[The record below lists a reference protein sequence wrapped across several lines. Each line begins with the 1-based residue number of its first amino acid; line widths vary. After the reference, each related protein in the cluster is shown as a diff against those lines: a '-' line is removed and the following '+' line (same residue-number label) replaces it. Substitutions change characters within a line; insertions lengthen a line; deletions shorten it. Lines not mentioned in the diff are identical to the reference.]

1 MPKITDFISPVTSSY
16 YREPVALQYGDRMN
30 SANTVLNNLFGN
42 YYDAGLRDYENQESL
57 RFNNQTGLNTFF
69 NFAGNMGIR
78 VAKSHLALGAG
89 LTSLAY
95 GAENL
100 LDGNPKSK
108 FSEGYDSSLF
118 RDLNEAINYAAD
130 DMFPTFR
137 EYGFNERTFMQ
148 QMANPGQWL
157 TSHRETLGIAA
168 ESMVGAKAVG
178 LFKPGT
184 RITAALARPLSY
196 TKLFQNLRPN
206 NYAKVAAFLDERIAS
221 TLIRTHESG
230 AEAHEAWQTT
240 IDKLKQ
246 QREQG
251 LNNYTDLEISEMAD
265 QNFGNV
271 FALDM
276 VLGTITDSAFI
287 RLFRP
292 MFSKGAVDSRLNK
305 FGLKL
310 ADSPTLDAFIE
321 DAPKNMTKFKRI
333 MESSVGDYL
342 KVGKEAVLQ
351 GFSEG
356 MEENMQF
363 SNQEVNNGNNLRQSF
378 LENAYAAL
386 ENLVTE
392 GLLPTNEERIKAIGA
407 GALMGGGSAVA
418 TSLPGLEKAFGGGV
432 LGQARSERKQKLE
445 AKESLNKAFTDFVS
459 TSLIEKE
466 PDTKGKLIRQEQQD
480 GTIKYSHQQGD
491 ATSEIDEDAY
501 NQMSAALSPDE
512 DGNYVIPGKIKTDA
526 EGRVVKDLAKAAE
539 FTATMQYQG
548 ELDNLIDLEA
558 VKQNPDPIKLRMFEL
573 EKLSNLALT
582 AFKSGTT
589 DLLMKKLD
597 SFKDMGEAS
606 LQRFGI
612 DNKEDVNERI
622 DKLKEHVAKLEA
634 NYLQTTNGMIAS
646 TYGQKDEAKFELF
659 KNYTAGIGN
668 RIVNLYSLMD
678 DVDKQISE
686 TVMQVP
692 DKARASWIMTAFET
706 DNLEGRPQGT
716 WNPFE
721 TKLAELVAK
730 KKDLKSALEDLGGV
744 YDRLTNPKQGYKE
757 YKALAGANKLSDYKT
772 IRDGKKVYEP
782 NENSNEKTL
791 TSYVAK
797 RSNMLRQK
805 YKLDTARAVFYSE
818 KLGELINYI
827 ETSQDPIRDIVDSVN
842 DVYDQIIK
850 SGVYIEPADAAKLK
864 QTIDTLEQR
873 INLKE
878 QELLQK
884 GTDLGYDYEDFSDLK
899 SQVASDIADSP
910 EAAELFKELDTYTKD
925 VRSASR
931 LVNQKEKILND
942 IDNQTSIYNLD
953 KTDSDFVKDAL
964 DELLQGPQ
972 RIIEVAEYEDGTISE
987 YYDDVAAVQKQ
998 LDFAKLLQE
1007 KSLSKIDSPEYREAS
1022 AKLEDIIKDLEKVLE
1037 LAKENVKNLEVKN
1050 KKEDLHYA
1058 EAVLAFAPLV
1068 GGSTVVT
1075 QTPSTEA
1082 KEKDLQDQIDKVAE
1096 EKQKALEAFDDKA
1109 LAEEPATTQA
1119 PEAKAEEV
1127 DKWSKELTSNLEIGK
1142 KILKDL
1148 GIKLQNRLSN
1158 GNVKGGQ
1165 PGWKIRF
1172 NIKNP
1177 NTGKSYE
1184 IDQAEDPT
1192 YKERAETLTN
1202 FLLNYFGSTER
1213 ADKNDLNKG
1222 YTIKDKDGTSRQP
1235 FKFRSG
1241 GEVGEKDFTIY
1252 IGSADDVSKF
1262 ISDIR
1267 TKHPEIIDLLVS
1279 GKSADD
1285 SDFEIDDLF
1294 KGRLEGEAI
1303 GFSGYFTPT
1312 NLNQLTG
1319 KQQPVFLYKDK
1330 LITIL
1335 YDGKT
1340 FNKNSGAEIDIAVQN
1355 LSTNESK
1362 IFSYDSANIEAFKNE
1377 EPEVF
1382 DKLRYI
1388 IGFQLYGG
1396 YLTGTNNQM
1405 LPVIGIGEKDVIL
1418 SKKDA
1423 PKAASKIV
1431 SLENKPQKFV
1441 QSEEQKKKR
1450 EKQRQDIVESYDAKI
1465 KSLKEAKAQLA
1476 AEPKAAATTTVS
1488 DIDLQKLIEEDPEL
1502 AAMAVMD
1509 LLKENERSEEIL
1521 KDLTEALNNILSTL
1535 DYVNSIGLLGP
1546 QITPEIIQ
1554 EALKNPIRGIFEIL
1568 RIISERQTSVEG
1580 PSALTTFNKDY
1591 DVIKF
1596 KEGLS
1601 SYQGT
1606 VPKETLEKLVELHAK
1621 FVGILQINDSEKSNF
1636 SHVEFLTKVREYLK
1650 ANPTLPVP
1658 SSSQMRVVR
1667 ELVTF
1672 AKAPVIQDAEL
1683 YKNGAALKAP
1693 AGAGKSLVVSKL
1705 FKHVMGYA
1713 DEEIRSGAA
1722 FEKAAANIAQS
1733 LGHPNEGKTV
1743 EQLITELENGTLP
1756 ETVKFIVVDEAGPI
1770 SRTTLNQFARAVN
1783 KYNRSGKK
1791 NQVKY
1796 LFLYDPNQPVA
1807 GKISKPALDDKY
1819 IGEFNSTE
1827 TDYFNGT
1834 EQVKRDYKTGVIT
1847 PKTEAATD
1855 LSVPLVQNLKQITSL
1870 STTYR
1875 SGVSE
1880 VVDLQNSFKSD
1891 SNVTQVSTASS
1902 TDPSIS
1908 MSNIYGTYAESGSSI
1923 VKKYAESQAANPER
1937 TRVILVGNAAKKA
1950 EYEKLLPSAEV
1961 IISSEAAGITVDEVY
1976 VDITREDVPNL
1987 FSNTAIFNQWLYGA
2001 ISRATSY
2008 AHLANWPDA
2017 THFVDTKVK
2026 PYERSAVN
2034 NEETIKLLDERIKKL
2049 SELTNVTV
2057 PQTPV
2062 EKAKE
2067 EQKQETR
2074 TEEENKKTPD
2084 ETPEGPATADDAKDN
2099 NGDSKGREPVK
2110 DSPGSSHT
2118 LKHPQ
2123 YIALEESPE
2132 NSIPPLVP
2140 GDELMLIVDNSNK
2153 PDGSPGKRVVLLRKI
2168 TGKDSNITYY
2178 QLAGVI
2184 ADTEISDFEKN
2195 VGVDTGALQQYALEQ
2210 TAFYGLYKS
2219 GEPIEN
2225 ATILYVQ
2232 PDSRGLKYRYDAKA
2246 KEDFSSYTDDEG
2258 KIANL
2263 PILKK
2268 FIDETWGQ
2276 EALDDYNDV
2285 ITNFYKYAKIVTFK
2299 NEKEAAK
2306 VFYHLKGTDKLPR
2319 PGVPYLVISDIK
2331 LKTGFVAKPQFI
2343 QLSTK
2348 TITKTH
2354 PLVAPV
2360 IKFTQ
2365 VLQEFEKLLE
2375 EEKSLPDVYRA
2386 IRAGVPTSINGE
2398 NYFAMHALVKL
2409 FSDAYHDPNLT
2420 ELSFLTEKQQTSHLG
2435 KVFPSLVKNKINP
2448 KIFELAA
2455 ELDFLIHGDLERTF
2469 DETAKKWKHKQRNFA
2484 GEAQVGLNAI
2494 ASQNLLVTIDTGEN
2508 AGKLVILRDYKTV
2521 YATNDKGGLV
2531 KNSDTSG
2538 ATLLGPVTFTGRK
2551 ERENKANNPLVS
2563 ERLIQR
2569 LQTYMASLELRGL
2582 EDSFRYKQIASL
2594 VNVLTNKKE
2603 VPHLKPLTSQEL
2615 ADVFINSQDAD
2626 GNLSKLSEGFGLKT
2640 PSQGVNY
2647 SDTSDIRT
2655 QPVGDYVSHLSRID
2669 KTRLTVAKSKD
2680 VSTKPTDE
2688 EKPLRAEITLLKSFA
2703 GVDSVTVEQIQN
2715 SFSAEAISKFIASL
2729 ATNTLEEAV
2738 IKFRNNIKEGRLYLT
2753 NNKRIL
2759 SQVQKRVGP
2768 RVITKE
2774 AIREDLFD
2782 SVDVTESIR
2791 EGGPA
2796 HRDFLRATVI
2806 MNLLGVKATT
2816 VEDLYPILNFVRT
2829 NYFQFS
2835 DQNPTGFSIDFLG
2848 LMEKYNTDGTDLIK
2862 RMNEI
2867 IKAYQEIADE
2877 YNVSFDIKPIVET
2890 TDEAIIVDM
2899 VLNGLIF
2906 NLLEGFQIEGSQFNG
2921 ITTVGI
2927 QVRRLHRENTINLAT
2942 PFSDIV
2948 AAVSQN
2954 TEPTQKDVND
2964 VQEALDKGVEPPVPS
2979 NVAQAENEVVAFA
2992 ETMLSFLS
3000 NNPTASEEEIIA
3012 QSYEINEDLADAFL
3026 EKKDD
3031 FNNWRE
3037 FLNYVI
3043 AEGTLSRSKR
3053 FLTEDAGRTL
3063 NAQEVA
3069 NLVDKYT
3076 PVGFFETL
3084 KYIFSGKGSKE
3095 LFNIVKF
3102 NELANSQGQ
3111 SVWGLYKDG
3120 VMSFAQLATGG
3131 VSSKVV
3137 RHELFHKIF
3146 WEYLK
3151 PTEQMQA
3158 LALAQE
3164 KYGDI
3169 GVVELEEVL
3178 AEEFED
3184 FVATKRMSV
3193 LSRLWNKLKRLL
3205 GFSYNNMS
3213 SIEEFFNLIENKA
3226 FYKKINTFGEVERAS
3241 LNIRSVFDDYQE
3253 FKIVKDLILN
3263 KVVSE
3268 QVKRRDAEKKGSG
3281 VAVKSFAEITV
3292 EAMGYLQQ
3300 VQNMNA
3306 SDFPDSYTPEQIN
3319 RVKRAVKKALTNA
3332 FFLKNFNDEYFSN
3345 TNNRSEFIQMLKE
3358 VRNSRL
3364 AELQAA
3370 RDEIEARSAE
3380 NEELAMDDEELSN
3393 DDIGSLTDETL
3404 DSMLVDPKTKL
3415 TGSIKQ
3421 RLISISYYTRGIE
3434 NYADLSTAFTILVPK
3449 IASIPTHSLEEALEA
3464 LSQTFGKPKLVDRP
3478 NIKEAVTNHM
3488 SEVIFNLQSKLKDKT
3503 IPRNVVFRKDA
3514 TEEFMYALIDVK
3526 GGDVTKVSNGVVQ
3539 NNPDRYIVKTL
3550 EKGKSAEEFIKE
3562 VSEAASIS
3570 KEQAAKVFYFYEDL
3584 DFIKSLIAAVGSLRK
3599 SNPYIYQKEMVWG
3612 RYQMR
3617 VFPIRIGGGA
3627 RTHAA
3632 NVEFTFDAFVKKAIA
3647 SGREDLFSQELKT
3660 LISTAEASNKLQD
3673 KKAAVMAF
3681 TSEIGIFQRLTEA
3694 SEASFNDAFERITKA
3709 VPAISSSY
3717 SSAQKENESDAE
3729 YLERRSGAVILSD
3742 ETNLV
3747 RIIADMINSHYTL
3760 AESGAYTRGDG
3771 KKAYGWIDASWQT
3784 DVLTAIQRASDKL
3797 PFKKFSIFKSDG
3809 SRLTTTD
3816 PFLKDNIF
3824 FKKQN
3829 AIHGT
3834 IEHDSSKWK
3843 DSGRWAKT
3851 LRKENLKDFRER
3863 NIVGNYFHAL
3873 ATRGTKYL
3881 QTLPIPSNRTTV
3893 QSVRVNALIKDTEI
3907 NEALLTIIRAQKNRP
3922 NPDAKNPDGSFMY
3935 PELHN
3940 SETYRKRWKQF
3951 TFPGL
3956 SGNVDSMSE
3965 QEALRA
3971 IKEHVKN
3978 NVFGD
3983 NGLYNAF
3990 AEQLNKPPQIQVPD
4004 WVVNSVANKLNK
4016 QGPGKWDHSWNEK
4029 DKSKFYEDKNKV
4041 VKAGLENFYFNYI
4054 INQYSLSQIL
4064 YGDETFY
4071 KSKEDQTKRIQIA
4084 TATGDTLLTDESF
4097 GIPKSS
4103 RVLVVEDLK
4112 RTIDPNLENLLAS
4125 SYGQEYEASDGEGF
4139 MLPEFYEKVAAAYGF
4154 DAKTDVILK
4163 PVYFSIENGVP
4174 RAIKYSVKVL
4184 TPELIKQFPHL
4195 EQYAQIMREKQVDQ
4209 LVFSSAMK
4217 IGGPA
4222 KNNLAKIDESG
4233 FLDTSSIGEDKNI
4246 MNINNEN
4253 LRFQLNPSK
4262 NVESSVANMSQGTS
4276 MMNTNGKNTAEAY
4289 EMHKAN
4295 AFIIE
4300 NGLRT
4305 MSRDLRLTRKGGVTK
4320 GTQIKLRRMLANM
4333 VEGLAGKRDVH
4344 EMLTQGSGKNKV
4356 PLDMPL
4362 IGDSVLSTLASV
4374 FSSAT
4379 VSFRF
4384 PGSKLVLQADL
4395 GDMVIDGVKRRLKWR
4410 DEQGFCEV
4418 VLPSTYKP
4426 YMDKIKDGV
4435 IAFRIPSSNYHS
4447 LVPLKVVGFYEAP
4460 PGSEGNGIIAP
4471 SMIVYYHG
4479 SDYDVDTLF
4488 VARKDYPNEKLD
4500 LNDFLKE
4507 VDPQHIDSD
4516 QFVIEAEEPYGYK
4529 NNEVVNINGYKLY
4542 EVIDKYIVNLNKQLE
4557 TLTAQLK
4564 FANEHQAS
4572 VIEEELNAKSIVLEK
4587 LSQVGESAAKNF
4599 IIHNFSENMRNMKN
4613 RTDLLT
4619 PISFEA
4625 VTRMRKEF
4633 QDELEQNL
4641 ADETFIRKLIDSGLI
4656 KQIC

>member
-1 MPKITDFISPVTSSY
+1 MPKITDFISPVTSPY

-157 TSHRETLGIAA
+157 TSQRETLGIAA

-206 NYAKVAAFLDERIAS
+206 NYAKIASFLDERIAS

-230 AEAHEAWQTT
+230 AEAHDAWQTT

-292 MFSKGAVDSRLNK
+292 MFSKGAVNSRLNK

-310 ADSPTLDAFIE
+310 ADSPTLDSFIE
-321 DAPKNMTKFKRI
+321 TTPKKLTKFKRI
-333 MESSVGDYL
+333 MESAAGDYL

-407 GALMGGGSAVA
+407 GALIGGGSAVA
-418 TSLPGLEKAFGGGV
+418 TSLPFLDKAFGGGV
-432 LGQARSERKQKLE
+432 LGQARSERQQKLE

-491 ATSEIDEDAY
+491 TTSEIDEDAY

-612 DNKEDVNERI
+612 DNKEDVNEKI

-757 YKALAGANKLSDYKT
+757 YKALAGADKLSEYKT

-782 NENSNEKTL
+782 NQNSNEKTL

-1007 KSLSKIDSPEYREAS
+1007 KSLSKIDSPEYKEAS

-1096 EKQKALEAFDDKA
+1096 EKQKALEAFDGTVASIPTTLEELQKVTFEEEMSA
-1109 LAEEPATTQA
+1109 LVKIQDELAFTGAR
-1119 PEAKAEEV
+1119 
-1127 DKWSKELTSNLEIGK
+1127 ELTEKEQEEQDKIIAKVKAKYAPLETAINK
-1142 KILKDL
+1142 LERRRQEELNKVNQKIEKLKQKED
-1148 GIKLQNRLSN
+1148 RR
-1158 GNVKGGQ
+1158 VKTETYRTLDIADD
-1165 PGWKIRF
+1165 PVEV
-1172 NIKNP
+1172 
-1177 NTGKSYE
+1177 E
-1184 IDQAEDPT
+1184 ITTNADGSRVLRARQINEDGSVEPMAYITERINNKAQA
-1192 YKERAETLTN
+1192 TLTN
-1202 FLLNYFGSTER
+1202 EKL
-1213 ADKNDLNKG
+1213 
-1222 YTIKDKDGTSRQP
+1222 I
-1235 FKFRSG
+1235 
-1241 GEVGEKDFTIY
+1241 EV
-1252 IGSADDVSKF
+1252 
-1262 ISDIR
+1262 
-1267 TKHPEIIDLLVS
+1267 
-1279 GKSADD
+1279 
-1285 SDFEIDDLF
+1285 
-1294 KGRLEGEAI
+1294 AI
-1303 GFSGYFTPT
+1303 GNEGGTLQRT
-1312 NLNQLTG
+1312 NIDENPDQTYIDKINAKYDAQLAA
-1319 KQQPVFLYKDK
+1319 LM
-1330 LITIL
+1330 
-1335 YDGKT
+1335 
-1340 FNKNSGAEIDIAVQN
+1340 AE
-1355 LSTNESK
+1355 S
-1362 IFSYDSANIEAFKNE
+1362 
-1377 EPEVF
+1377 EV
-1382 DKLRYI
+1382 
-1388 IGFQLYGG
+1388 
-1396 YLTGTNNQM
+1396 
-1405 LPVIGIGEKDVIL
+1405 
-1418 SKKDA
+1418 
-1423 PKAASKIV
+1423 
-1431 SLENKPQKFV
+1431 FV
-1441 QSEEQKKKR
+1441 QSEEEKKKR
-1450 EKQRQDIVESYDAKI
+1450 EKERQDIVDSYDAKI

-1476 AEPKAAATTTVS
+1476 AKPKAAAATVS

-1521 KDLTEALNNILSTL
+1521 KDLTEALSNILSTL

-1554 EALKNPIRGIFEIL
+1554 EALKNPIRGIFEVL

-1596 KEGLS
+1596 KEGLN

-1621 FVGILQINDSEKSNF
+1621 FVGVLQINDSEKSNF

-1713 DEEIRSGAA
+1713 NEEIRSGAA

-1834 EQVKRDYKTGVIT
+1834 DQVKRDYKTGVIT

-1891 SNVTQVSTASS
+1891 VNVTQVSTASS

-2110 DSPGSSHT
+2110 DSPGASHT

-2246 KEDFSSYTDDEG
+2246 KEDFSTYTDDEG

-2319 PGVPYLVISDIK
+2319 PGVPYLVISGIK

-2386 IRAGVPTSINGE
+2386 IKAGVPTSINGE

-2420 ELSFLTEKQQTSHLG
+2420 ELSLLTEKQQTSHLG
-2435 KVFPSLVKNKINP
+2435 KVFPSLVKNKINS
-2448 KIFELAA
+2448 KLFELAA

-2469 DETAKKWKHKQRNFA
+2469 DETAKKWKHKQRSFA

-2647 SDTSDIRT
+2647 SETADIRT

-2680 VSTKPTDE
+2680 VTTKPTDE

-2738 IKFRNNIKEGRLYLT
+2738 IKFRSNIKEGRLYLT

-2906 NLLEGFQIEGSQFNG
+2906 NLLEGFQIEGRQFNG
-2921 ITTVGI
+2921 VTTVGI
-2927 QVRRLHRENTINLAT
+2927 QARRLHRENTINLAT

-2954 TEPTQKDVND
+2954 TAPTQKDVND

-2979 NVAQAENEVVAFA
+2979 NVAEAENEVVAFA
-2992 ETMLSFLS
+2992 QAMLSFLN
-3000 NNPTASEEEIIA
+3000 NNPSASEEEIIA
-3012 QSYEINEDLADAFL
+3012 QTYEINEDLADAFS

-3037 FLNYVI
+3037 FLNHVI

-3084 KYIFSGKGSKE
+3084 KYIFSGKGPKE

-3184 FVATKRMSV
+3184 FVATKRMSA

-3632 NVEFTFDAFVKKAIA
+3632 NVEFTFDSFVKKAIA
-3647 SGREDLFSQELKT
+3647 SGREDLFSQELKS

-3694 SEASFNDAFERITKA
+3694 SEASFNDAFERIAKA

-3893 QSVRVNALIKDTEI
+3893 QSVRVNALIKEGEI

-3965 QEALRA
+3965 QQALRA

-3990 AEQLNKPPQIQVPD
+3990 AEELNKPPQIQVPD

-4029 DKSKFYEDKNKV
+4029 DKSKFYEDKNRV

-4447 LVPLKVVGFYEAP
+4447 LVPLKVVGFYEVP

-4500 LNDFLKE
+4500 LNDFLKQ

-4587 LSQVGESAAKNF
+4587 LSQVGEAAAKNF

-4641 ADETFIRKLIDSGLI
+4641 ADETFIQKLIDSGLI